1 MTQPLP
7 GLKILAVVEATTV
20 NAVGKNVLDFY
31 EAARELNQRNSIL
44 PAVEVSI
51 ATFDRTA
58 SGQAPNEFVASA
70 RAIGVHVDV
79 ISERGRFDRHIIRV
93 LREIAEEQD
102 PDIIVTHSVKSH
114 FVILRSGLW
123 RALPWVAFHHGYTS
137 TDLKMRFYN
146 LFDRRSLP
154 KADRVIT
161 VCEAFAQELAAKK
174 RVPRDRI
181 SVQHN
186 SIRPHRG
193 ASSEEVESLRKQLAV
208 KSDER
213 IVLAVGRLSK
223 EKAHFDLI
231 RAFKLLCERNPQFSA
246 RLIIVGEGPERE
258 RLEAAANASGIRE
271 RIIFAGQLRN
281 VQPYYAIADVL
292 ANSSHSEGSPY
303 VLLEALATGLPIVA
317 TAVGGVP
324 EMLKDEESALLVP
337 ARDDRA
343 MLDAMARILVD
354 PSLAQKLKTNASALV
369 VTRFSPD
376 TYVRT
381 LTEIYRK
388 VIDGRTLR

>member
-20 NAVGKNVLDFY
+20 NAVAKNVLDFY

-44 PAVEVSI
+44 PVVEVSI
-51 ATFDRTA
+51 VTFDRKA

-161 VCEAFAQELAAKK
+161 VSEAFAQELAAKK

-186 SIRPHRG
+186 SIRPHPG

-231 RAFKLLCERNPQFSA
+231 KAFKLLCERNPQFSV

-258 RLEAAANASGIRE
+258 RLEAAAKATGIRE

-303 VLLEALATGLPIVA
+303 VLLEAMATGLPIVA